1 MCGLFNAQ
9 NNMRY
14 PNLRYGNPT
23 EFEYYSLGIPTKDLA
38 RQLLESEETITAW
51 RTGTKKIPWYIPEIL
66 RLRRFEHYE
75 RMRQMNITVQ
85 RRKFGLVGNG
95 GDLVEFERR
104 KPEPIP
110 RPDRIAGF
118 VKQG

>member
-1 MCGLFNAQ
+1 
-9 NNMRY
+9 MRY

-51 RTGTKKIPWYIPEIL
+51 RNGEKKIPWYIPEIL

-85 RRKFGLVGNG
+85 RRRFGLVGAG
-95 GDLVEFERR
+95 GDLVQFERS
-104 KPEPIP
+104 KQESAQSVESA
-110 RPDRIAGF
+110 DKIAF
-118 VKQG
+118 FQHR